1 MVMVEV
7 ARRAGHLSARI
18 QAAFPEQPNGTETT
32 RVKRRRRHG
41 PYLAVCECVCA
52 CVYHKGARSLRVG
65 VEQPGA
71 HGRRC
76 CVSQAKQI
84 GREATAGCVER
95 FAGTWFPAEES
106 RICTRA
112 CHVRG

>member
-41 PYLAVCECVCA
+41 PYLAVCECVCVRV
-52 CVYHKGARSLRVG
+52 CTTKGPDRSEWG
-65 VEQPGA
+65 
-71 HGRRC
+71 
-76 CVSQAKQI
+76 
-84 GREATAGCVER
+84 
-95 FAGTWFPAEES
+95 
-106 RICTRA
+106 
-112 CHVRG
+112 